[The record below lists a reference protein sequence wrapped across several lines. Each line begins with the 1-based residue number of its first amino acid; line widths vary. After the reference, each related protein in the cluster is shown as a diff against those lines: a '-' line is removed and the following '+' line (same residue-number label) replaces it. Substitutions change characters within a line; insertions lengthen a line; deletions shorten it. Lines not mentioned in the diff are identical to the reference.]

1 MASIL
6 IIDDELQIRVMMR
19 RILEKVG
26 YDVYEASDGKE
37 GIKLFRAKPTDL
49 VITDIIMPEKEGLE
63 TILDLR
69 HDFPKIKIIA
79 ISGGGKTGLP
89 NFLPAAKKFGA
100 IRTLPKPFGKD
111 DLLKLVK
118 EVLDAE

>member
-26 YDVYEASDGKE
+26 YEVYEASDGKE
-37 GIKLFRAKPTDL
+37 GIKLFREKPTDL

-111 DLLKLVK
+111 DLLKMVK
-118 EVLDAE
+118 EVLDTK

>member
-1 MASIL
+1 MSSIL
-6 IIDDELQIRVMMR
+6 IIDDEVQIRVMIR
-19 RILEKVG
+19 RILEKAG
-26 YDVYEASDGKE
+26 YDVYEASDGKQ
-37 GIKLFRAKPTDL
+37 GIKQFRDKPTDL

-69 HDFPKIKIIA
+69 NDFPKIKIIA

-111 DLLKLVK
+111 ELLNLVK
-118 EVLDAE
+118 EVMGTS

>member
-26 YDVYEASDGKE
+26 YEVYEASDGKE
-37 GIKLFRAKPTDL
+37 GIRLFRNKPTDL

-118 EVLDAE
+118 EVLNE

>member
-111 DLLKLVK
+111 DLLKLVR
-118 EVLDAE
+118 EVLDTN

>member
-26 YDVYEASDGKE
+26 YEVYEASDGKE
-37 GIKLFRAKPTDL
+37 GIKLFRDKPTDL

-100 IRTLPKPFGKD
+100 IKTLPKPFGKD
-111 DLLKLVK
+111 DLLKMVK
-118 EVLDAE
+118 EVLDS